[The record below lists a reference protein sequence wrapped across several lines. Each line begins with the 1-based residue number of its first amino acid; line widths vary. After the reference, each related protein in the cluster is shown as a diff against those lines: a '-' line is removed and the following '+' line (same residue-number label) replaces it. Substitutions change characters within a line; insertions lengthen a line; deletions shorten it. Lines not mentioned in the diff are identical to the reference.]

1 MAKVFRLVALLIA
14 VVFAGPIFAGPALA
28 ADAADAADAEA
39 LKKAEAYLNSVTTL
53 KSRFVQVNPDGGNY
67 NGDLYI
73 SRPGRMR
80 LVYDAPTP
88 MLMVADGKFLIYVDT
103 QMNDASH
110 LDLNDTPA
118 GLILKENLSFSDP
131 SVKLIEVK
139 RGPGTL
145 EITAAMAKDPGMGKL
160 TLVFSDAPF
169 ELRQWRVVDAQNKE
183 VVVTLENAQKGVSL
197 DRSLFRYDARAA
209 RAKEN

>member
-14 VVFAGPIFAGPALA
+14 VVFAGPIFAGPAL
-28 ADAADAADAEA
+28 AADAADAEA

-67 NGDLYI
+67 DGDLYI

-80 LVYDAPTP
+80 LVYDPPTP

-145 EITAAMAKDPGMGKL
+145 EITAARAKDPGMGKL
-160 TLVFSDAPF
+160 TLVFRDAPF
-169 ELRQWRVVDAQNKE
+169 ELRQWRMRRTK
-183 VVVTLENAQKGVSL
+183 
-197 DRSLFRYDARAA
+197 RSS
-209 RAKEN
+209 

>member
-1 MAKVFRLVALLIA
+1 MAQLLRLFTLLIA
-14 VVFAGPIFAGPALA
+14 VVFAAPSF
-28 ADAADAADAEA
+28 AADAADAEA

-53 KSRFVQVNPDGGNY
+53 KSRFVQVNPDGSNY

-80 LVYDAPTP
+80 LVYDKPTP

-110 LDLNDTPA
+110 LDLNETPA

-131 SVKLIEVK
+131 TVKLLGVT

-145 EITAAMAKDPGMGKL
+145 GITAAMAKDPSAGKL
-160 TLVFSDAPF
+160 TLVFSEGPF
-169 ELRQWRVVDAQNKE
+169 ELRQWRVLDAQNKE
-183 VVVTLENAQKGVSL
+183 VVVTLENPQKGVAL
-197 DRSLFRYDARAA
+197 DRALFRYDARAA
-209 RAKEN
+209 RTKEN

>member
-1 MAKVFRLVALLIA
+1 MAKFIRVFILLIA
-14 VVFAGPIFAGPALA
+14 AFGFGAPSL
-28 ADAADAADAEA
+28 AADAADAEA
-39 LKKAEAYLNSVTTL
+39 LKKAEAYLNAITTL

-67 NGDLYI
+67 DGDLYI

-80 LVYDAPTP
+80 LVYDPPTP

-110 LDLNDTPA
+110 LDLNETPA

-131 SVKLIEVK
+131 SVKLMGVK

-145 EITAAMAKDPGMGKL
+145 EITAAMAKDPSAGKL

-183 VVVTLENAQKGVSL
+183 VVVTLENPQKGVTL
-197 DRSLFRYDARAA
+197 DRALFRYDARAA
-209 RAKEN
+209 RSKEN